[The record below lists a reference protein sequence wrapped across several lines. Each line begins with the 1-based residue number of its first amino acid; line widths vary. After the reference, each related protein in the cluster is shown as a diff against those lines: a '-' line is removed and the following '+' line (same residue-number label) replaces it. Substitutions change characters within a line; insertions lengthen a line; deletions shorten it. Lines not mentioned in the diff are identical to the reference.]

1 MKIVI
6 ADDLPASA
14 ADVLRSQSEWTVDA
28 RAGRPVPELV
38 ETLADADALIVRSA
52 TKVTRD
58 LIAAAPRLRVIAR
71 AGTGVDNVDLDAAT
85 ARGIVVMN
93 APGANSISVA
103 ELAMA
108 FILALAR
115 PIPAADAAMKAQ
127 KWEKKKFTGNEVR
140 GKTLGIVGLG
150 RIGQEVAQRARA
162 FEMQIVAHDPYISP
176 TLASQYGAR
185 LAPLDD
191 VCAAADYLTLHLP
204 VTPSTRHIINAD
216 RLARSKRGIKIVN
229 TARGELIDDAALI
242 DGLRSGQVGGAALD
256 VFVKEPPGDWTL
268 AGLPNV
274 IATPHIAASTGEAQ
288 ELVGVETSEAVRDFL
303 RDGIIRNAV
312 NFPSL
317 PTEEFVRLRPYV
329 TLAERLGS
337 LVAQMGDPHI
347 ASVGVRY
354 YGGLANGRNDLIA
367 AAVLVGLFKRYLSS
381 GVTLIN
387 AKAVAAERGIEVI
400 ESHSS
405 RPRNYTSLLSLQVHT
420 DGGLRWVEGTVIE
433 HGGPR
438 LVLVDGVPV
447 DAPLEGTQVIVKNTD
462 QPGVIG
468 AVGTVLGRHGINIA
482 NFALGRSPEC
492 AIGVVSVDDP
502 AGTGVGAGV
511 LSELRQ
517 IPAVQSAEVVR
528 L

>member
-1 MKIVI
+1 MRIVI

-14 ADVLRSQSEWTVDA
+14 ADLLRAEPGWTVDA
-28 RAGRPVPELV
+28 RAGRPTPELV
-38 ETLADADALIVRSA
+38 AALADADALVVRSA
-52 TKVTRD
+52 TKVTAD
-58 LIAAAPRLRVIAR
+58 LIATAPRLRVIAR

-115 PIPAADAAMKAQ
+115 PIPAADAAMKAG
-127 KWEKKKFTGNEVR
+127 KWEKKKFTGSEVR

-162 FEMQIVAHDPYISP
+162 FEMLIVAHDPYIS
-176 TLASQYGAR
+176 AQVAAQYGAR
-185 LAPLDD
+185 LASLDE
-191 VCAAADYLTLHLP
+191 VCAVADYLTLHLP
-204 VTPSTRHIINAD
+204 VTPTTRHIIDAD
-216 RLARSKRGIKIVN
+216 RLARCKRGIRIVN

-242 DGLRSGQVGGAALD
+242 EALETGQVAGAALD
-256 VFVKEPPGDWTL
+256 VFVKEPPADWAL
-268 AGLPNV
+268 AGRPNV

-288 ELVGVETSEAVRDFL
+288 ELVGVETCEAVRDFL
-303 RDGIIRNAV
+303 KDGLIRNAV
-312 NFPSL
+312 NFPAV
-317 PTEEFVRLRPYV
+317 PAEEFVRLRPYV

-337 LVAQMGDPHI
+337 LVSQMGDPHMTG
-347 ASVGVRY
+347 VGVRY
-354 YGGLANGRNDLIA
+354 YGELANGRNDLIA
-367 AAVLVGLFKRYLSS
+367 SAVLVGLFKRYLSS

-387 AKAVAAERGIEVI
+387 ARAVAVERGIELV

-405 RPRNYTSLLSLQVHT
+405 RARNYTSLLSLQVHT
-420 DGGLRWVEGTVIE
+420 DAGLRWVEGAVLE
-433 HGGPR
+433 HVGPR

-447 DAPLEGTQVIVKNTD
+447 DAPLEGTQILIKNND

-482 NFALGRSPEC
+482 SFALGRSPTC
-492 AIGVVSVDDP
+492 AIGVVGVDN
-502 AGTGVGAGV
+502 GTAVTGDV
-511 LSELRQ
+511 LAELRR
-517 IPAVQSAEVVR
+517 IPAVQSAELVR

>member
-1 MKIVI
+1 MRVVI

-14 ADVLRSQSEWTVDA
+14 ADLLKAEPGWSVDA
-28 RAGRPVPELV
+28 RAGRPAPELV
-38 ETLADADALIVRSA
+38 TALADADALVVRSA
-52 TKVTRD
+52 TKVTAD

-93 APGANSISVA
+93 SPGANSISVA

-115 PIPAADAAMKAQ
+115 PIPAADAAMKAA
-127 KWEKKKFTGNEVR
+127 KWEKKKFTGSEVR

-162 FEMQIVAHDPYISP
+162 FEMQIVAHDPYIS
-176 TLASQYGAR
+176 AQVAAQYGAR
-185 LAPLDD
+185 LASLDE
-191 VCAAADYLTLHLP
+191 VCAVADYLTLHLP
-204 VTPSTRHIINAD
+204 VTPTTRHIIGAE
-216 RLARSKRGIKIVN
+216 RLARCKRGIRIVN
-229 TARGELIDDAALI
+229 TARGELIDDGALI
-242 DGLRSGQVGGAALD
+242 QALESGQVGGAALD
-256 VFVKEPPGDWTL
+256 VFVKEPPTDWTL
-268 AGLPNV
+268 ASRPNV

-288 ELVGVETSEAVRDFL
+288 ELVGVETCEAVRDFL

-312 NFPSL
+312 NFPSV
-317 PTEEFVRLRPYV
+317 PAEEFVRLRPYV

-337 LVAQMGDPHI
+337 LVSQMGDPHMT
-347 ASVGVRY
+347 SVGVRY
-354 YGGLANGRNDLIA
+354 YGELANGRNDLIA
-367 AAVLVGLFKRYLSS
+367 SAALVGLFKRYLSS

-387 AKAVAAERGIEVI
+387 AKAVAAERGIELV

-405 RPRNYTSLLSLQVHT
+405 RARNYTSLLSLQVHT
-420 DGGLRWVEGTVIE
+420 DSGLQWVEGAVLE
-433 HGGPR
+433 HVGPR

-447 DAPLEGTQVIVKNTD
+447 DAPLEGTQILIKNND

-482 NFALGRSPEC
+482 SFALGRSPTC
-492 AIGVVSVDDP
+492 AIGVVGIDNGE
-502 AGTGVGAGV
+502 GTAVTGEV
-511 LSELRQ
+511 LAELRR
-517 IPAVQSAEVVR
+517 IPAVQSAELVH

>member
-14 ADVLRSQSEWTVDA
+14 ADLLRAIPGWIVDA
-28 RAGRPVPELV
+28 RAGRPLPELV
-38 ETLADADALIVRSA
+38 ATLADADALMVRSA

-58 LIAAAPRLRVIAR
+58 LIAAAPQLRVIAR

-115 PIPAADAAMKAQ
+115 PIPAADAAMKTQ
-127 KWEKKKFTGNEVR
+127 KWEKTKFTGSEVR

-162 FEMQIVAHDPYISP
+162 FEMQILAHDPYIS
-176 TLASQYGAR
+176 AQVAAQYGAR
-185 LAPLDD
+185 LGTLDE

-204 VTPSTRHIINAD
+204 VTAATRHIMNAE
-216 RLARSKRGIKIVN
+216 RLARCKHGIRIVN
-229 TARGELIDDAALI
+229 TARGELIDDEALAAALQT
-242 DGLRSGQVGGAALD
+242 GQVGGAALD
-256 VFVKEPPGDWTL
+256 VFVKEPPADWTL
-268 AGLPNV
+268 ASLPNV

-288 ELVGVETSEAVRDFL
+288 EMVGVETSEAVRDFL
-303 RDGIIRNAV
+303 AHGIIRNAV

-317 PTEEFVRLRPYV
+317 PAEEFVRLQPFI

-337 LVAQMGDPHI
+337 LVSQMGDAHI
-347 ASVGVRY
+347 TSVGVRY
-354 YGGLANGRNDLIA
+354 YGGLANGHNDLIA
-367 AAVLVGLFKRYLSS
+367 AAVLVGLFKRYLGS

-387 AKAVAAERGIEVI
+387 AKAVAAERGIELV

-405 RPRNYTSLLSLQVHT
+405 RARNYTSLLSLQVHT
-420 DGGLRWVEGTVIE
+420 DAGQRWVEGTVVE
-433 HGGPR
+433 HGGAR

-447 DAPLEGTQVIVKNTD
+447 DAPLEGTQILIKNND

-468 AVGTVLGRHGINIA
+468 AVGTVLGRHGVNIA
-482 NFALGRSPEC
+482 NFALGRSAKC
-492 AIGVVSVDDP
+492 AIGVVGVDEGGD
-502 AGTGVGAGV
+502 AMLTGEVIA
-511 LSELRQ
+511 ELKQ
-517 IPAVQSAEVVR
+517 IPAVQSAELVR

>member
-14 ADVLRSQSEWTVDA
+14 ADLLRAVPGWVVDA
-28 RAGRPVPELV
+28 RAARPAPEILDA
-38 ETLADADALIVRSA
+38 LADADALIVRSA

-58 LIAAAPRLRVIAR
+58 LIAAAPHLRVIAR
-71 AGTGVDNVDLDAAT
+71 AGTGVDNVDLEAAT

-115 PIPAADAAMKAQ
+115 PIPAADAAMKGQ
-127 KWEKKKFTGNEVR
+127 KWEKKKFTGSEVR

-162 FEMQIVAHDPYISP
+162 FEMQIMAHDPYISAP
-176 TLASQYGAR
+176 VAAQYGAR
-185 LAPLDD
+185 LGTLDE

-204 VTPSTRHIINAD
+204 VTPATRHIMNAD
-216 RLARSKRGIKIVN
+216 RLARCKRGIRIVN

-242 DGLRSGQVGGAALD
+242 EALKSGQVGGAALD
-256 VFVKEPPGDWTL
+256 VFVQEPPADWTL
-268 AGLPNV
+268 ARLPNV

-288 ELVGVETSEAVRDFL
+288 EMVGVETAEAVRDFL
-303 RDGIIRNAV
+303 ADGIIRNAV
-312 NFPSL
+312 NFPSM
-317 PTEEFVRLRPYV
+317 PAEEFVRLQPYV
-329 TLAERLGS
+329 RLAERLGS
-337 LVAQMGDPHI
+337 LVSQMGDAHI
-347 ASVGVRY
+347 GSVGVRY

-367 AAVLVGLFKRYLSS
+367 GAVLVGLFKRYLSS

-387 AKAVAAERGIEVI
+387 AKAVAAERGIELV

-405 RPRNYTSLLSLQVHT
+405 RARNYTSLLSVQVHT
-420 DGGLRWVEGTVIE
+420 NAGQRWVEGTVVE

-447 DAPLEGTQVIVKNTD
+447 DAPLEGTQVLIKND
-462 QPGVIG
+462 DRPGVIG

-482 NFALGRSPEC
+482 NFALGRSAEG
-492 AIGVVSVDDP
+492 AIGVVGVDDVGG
-502 AGTGVGAGV
+502 AALTGEV
-511 LSELRQ
+511 LAELRK
-517 IPAVQSAEVVR
+517 IPAVQSAEVMR